1 MFVIGLVGSPAGGKS
16 TVAAYLQGLGATWIN
31 ADLIAREV
39 LEEDEVQQQ
48 VIRHFGS
55 EITDNAGRIDRL
67 KLASQVFGDD
77 DRNRAALTYL
87 EGLIHPRT
95 RLIVSARLRALAQ
108 QEAVA
113 AILDVPLLFESQW
126 DRFCDEVWCVDS
138 HRSLRLARA
147 SKRGWDEDQLRRR
160 ETNQISIEEK
170 RRLSNIVIDNNGTL
184 DELHQQIDQHWNA
197 FCARQTPR
205 VHDQHCLQADGTT
218 HPTHEDLSS

>member
-16 TVAAYLQGLGATWIN
+16 TVAGYLQGLGATWIN

-39 LEEDEVQQQ
+39 LDEEEVQQQ
-48 VIRHFGS
+48 VIGHFGS
-55 EITDNAGRIDRL
+55 EITDNEGRVDRT

-77 DRNRAALTYL
+77 DRKRAALTYL

-138 HRSLRLARA
+138 QRSLRLARA
-147 SKRGWDEDQLRRR
+147 SERGWDDDQMSRR
-160 ETNQISIEEK
+160 EANQIDIKEK
-170 RRLSNIVIDNNGTL
+170 RRLSNVVIDNNGTL
-184 DELHQQIDQHWNA
+184 AELHQEIERHWNSLR
-197 FCARQTPR
+197 ARPTELI
-205 VHDQHCLQADGTT
+205 HDQHCLETDDSNFPNDKDT
-218 HPTHEDLSS
+218 SS